1 MMGIQRHVR
10 RAVLARMKGGA
21 MLTSLV
27 PAARIYGQ
35 TVPAAPAWPFIKTG
49 VPQSLP
55 IRATCL
61 VGAVVTMPI
70 DAFAKQRMS
79 GAQVAETA
87 EDHAG
92 RIGEAIETLLHLQG
106 ETIDVGGQPAR
117 LRYTLTDMRL
127 FPDGAE
133 ADAFHYSALLRARV
147 VAE

>member
-10 RAVLARMKGGA
+10 RAVLARLKGGA
-21 MLTSLV
+21 VLTDLI

-35 TVPAAPAWPFIKTG
+35 TVPATPAWPFVKTG

-70 DAFAKQRMS
+70 DAFAGPRKQ
-79 GAQVAETA
+79 GAVTLETA

-106 ETIDVGGQPAR
+106 ETIDVNGQPAR
-117 LRYTLTDMRL
+117 LRYTLSDMRL
-127 FPDGAE
+127 FLDGAE
-133 ADAFHYSALLRARV
+133 VDAFHYSALLRARV